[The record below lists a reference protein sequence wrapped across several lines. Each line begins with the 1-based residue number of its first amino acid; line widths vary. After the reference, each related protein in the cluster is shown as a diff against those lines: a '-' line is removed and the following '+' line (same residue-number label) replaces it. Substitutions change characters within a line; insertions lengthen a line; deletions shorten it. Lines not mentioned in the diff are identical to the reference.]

1 MKDLSRLGRG
11 YLKAGYYTEV
21 FFPAHDI
28 WLLAVS
34 DGMDSDEGD
43 TEFTPFRNIMN
54 DRMLCRMI

>member
-43 TEFTPFRNIMN
+43 TNLLRSAIS
-54 DRMLCRMI
+54 